1 MDSAVIYE
9 SVLSNVQ
16 ADLLEYGYA
25 RSGKSALFY
34 RYSADKKVGCC
45 IEMQKSTFNFP
56 DNYSFT
62 FNLLCVGLYE
72 LDEYYNHK
80 LTVSAL
86 KACLHNPFIS
96 ERIGI
101 ICRDRDYWW
110 EITDAVSDKRDLEV
124 YYTRF
129 IQNDIKASASYLD
142 KLAEKKQMKYIQN
155 AASAD

>member
-45 IEMQKSTFNFP
+45 IEMQKSMFNFP

-86 KACLHNPFIS
+86 KTCLHNPFIS

-101 ICRDRDYWW
+101 ICRGRDYWW
-110 EITDAVSDKRDLEV
+110 RITSDILKNCDPEE
-124 YYTRF
+124 YYDRC
-129 IQNDIKASASYLD
+129 IKNDIKACAIYLD
-142 KLAEKKQMKYIQN
+142 KLAEKKQMKYVQN
-155 AASAD
+155 GASAD

>member
-45 IEMQKSTFNFP
+45 IEMQKSMFNFP

-86 KACLHNPFIS
+86 KACIHNPFIS

-101 ICRDRDYWW
+101 IYHNRDYW
-110 EITDAVSDKRDLEV
+110 
-124 YYTRF
+124 
-129 IQNDIKASASYLD
+129 
-142 KLAEKKQMKYIQN
+142 
-155 AASAD
+155 

>member
-1 MDSAVIYE
+1 M
-9 SVLSNVQ
+9 
-16 ADLLEYGYA
+16 
-25 RSGKSALFY
+25 
-34 RYSADKKVGCC
+34 
-45 IEMQKSTFNFP
+45 FNFP

-101 ICRDRDYWW
+101 ICRGRDYWW

-142 KLAEKKQMKYIQN
+142 KSYLDKLAEKKQMKYIQN